1 MKSGK
6 HLAVDSGFQSPGFRI
21 QQANISWIP
30 ESLKM
35 GEITPLTCMLSNGE
49 TSLLKTH
56 DFAELFSIAH
66 ISSSVIFMQV
76 SDN

>member
-1 MKSGK
+1 
-6 HLAVDSGFQSPGFRI
+6 
-21 QQANISWIP
+21 
-30 ESLKM
+30 M
-35 GEITPLTCMLSNGE
+35 GEITGLTCMLSNGE

-66 ISSSVIFMQV
+66 ISSSVIFMHV